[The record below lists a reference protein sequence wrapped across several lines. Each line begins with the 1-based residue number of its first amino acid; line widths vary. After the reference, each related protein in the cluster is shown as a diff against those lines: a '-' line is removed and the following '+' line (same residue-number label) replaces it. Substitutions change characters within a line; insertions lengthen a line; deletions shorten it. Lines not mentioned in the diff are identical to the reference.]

1 VRPRGSKKSRRTLKI
16 RRQRGGDYGTEPT
29 TLIEWFNN
37 AHALFSKIT
46 DEDTMNGYPI
56 LKFKT
61 TSLSLNSMRETTK
74 GQTDTIETSNGVR
87 ENIDNIAK
95 SLTQVFANIYGQIK
109 GLVPSGQITLG
120 AIKQIINGEQTDS
133 TQPNYFNTLKNNEV
147 MLRTAASG
155 LGFTINTFKD
165 HPFFTFA
172 LLMNATEGDPKPVLG
187 PIDDA
192 VDATPVAP
200 AAPMI

>member
-1 VRPRGSKKSRRTLKI
+1 M
-16 RRQRGGDYGTEPT
+16 
-29 TLIEWFNN
+29 IEWFTN

-46 DEDTMNGYPI
+46 DEDAMNGLSI

-74 GQTDTIETSNGVR
+74 GEADTIETSNGVR
-87 ENIDNIAK
+87 ENIDNIARAQ
-95 SLTQVFANIYGQIK
+95 SQVFANIYEQIK

-120 AIKQIINGEQTDS
+120 AIKQIINGEQIDS

-147 MLRTAASG
+147 MLREAASR
-155 LGFTINTFKD
+155 LGFAINTFKD

-192 VDATPVAP
+192 VDAARPAVP